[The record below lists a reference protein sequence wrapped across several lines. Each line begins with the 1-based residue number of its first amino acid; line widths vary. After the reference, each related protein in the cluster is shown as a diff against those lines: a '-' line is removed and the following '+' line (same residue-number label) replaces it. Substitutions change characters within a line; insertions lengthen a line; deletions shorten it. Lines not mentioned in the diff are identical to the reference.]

1 MSVTRIRRNP
11 RTAWRVYEDATLVIT
26 PDDRTIH
33 ELNETGTAIWLEIG
47 DDGAT
52 GDALSEKLCEEYDV
66 SREIAVEQV
75 EKFVHDASRKKILT
89 IDRE

>member
-33 ELNETGTAIWLEIG
+33 ELNETGTAI
-47 DDGAT
+47 
-52 GDALSEKLCEEYDV
+52 
-66 SREIAVEQV
+66 
-75 EKFVHDASRKKILT
+75 
-89 IDRE
+89 